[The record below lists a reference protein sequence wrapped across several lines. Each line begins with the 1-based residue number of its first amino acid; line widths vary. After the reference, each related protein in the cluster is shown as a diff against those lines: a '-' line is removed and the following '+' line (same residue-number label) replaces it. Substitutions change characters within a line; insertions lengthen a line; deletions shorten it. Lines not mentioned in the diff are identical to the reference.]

1 MARTFTEEERK
12 ILRIVQADLP
22 DSLTP
27 YADIAKEVGGVTE
40 ETVMNL
46 LRELKDEGVI
56 RRFGASIKH
65 QRAGWG
71 SNAMVGWRVRG
82 LDVESLGKTASQTPA
97 FPTATTGL
105 LRWKTGRMNF
115 TPWSTGTA
123 TKSVS
128 RSSATSRGAWVRTIT
143 LSLKASV
150 NSKRFRRL
158 IFRSCH
164 VQPF

>member
-71 SNAMVGWRVRG
+71 SNAMGGRGRG
-82 LDVESLGKTASQTPA
+82 LDVESLGKTASQNPRVSHCYYRPSSVEDWPYELYTMVHGHSDEECQQVIGDLA
-97 FPTATTGL
+97 RSMGTDDYIVLKSIRELKKISPTY
-105 LRWKTGRMNF
+105 F
-115 TPWSTGTA
+115 
-123 TKSVS
+123 
-128 RSSATSRGAWVRTIT
+128 
-143 LSLKASV
+143 
-150 NSKRFRRL
+150 
-158 IFRSCH
+158 
-164 VQPF
+164 

>member
-71 SNAMVGWRVRG
+71 SSAMVGWRVRG
-82 LDVESLGKTASQTPA
+82 LDVESLGKTASQNSRVSHCYYRPSSVEDWPYELYTMVHGHSDEECQQVIGDLA
-97 FPTATTGL
+97 RSMGTDDYIVLKSIRELKKISPTY
-105 LRWKTGRMNF
+105 F
-115 TPWSTGTA
+115 
-123 TKSVS
+123 
-128 RSSATSRGAWVRTIT
+128 
-143 LSLKASV
+143 
-150 NSKRFRRL
+150 
-158 IFRSCH
+158 
-164 VQPF
+164 

>member
-27 YADIAKEVGGVTE
+27 YADIAKAVGGVTE

-71 SNAMVGWRVRG
+71 SNAMVGWRARG
-82 LDVESLGKTASQTPA
+82 LDVESLGKTASQNPRVSHCYYRPSSVEDWPYELYTMVHGHSDEECQQVIGDLA
-97 FPTATTGL
+97 RSMGTDDYIVLKSIRELKKISPTY
-105 LRWKTGRMNF
+105 F
-115 TPWSTGTA
+115 
-123 TKSVS
+123 
-128 RSSATSRGAWVRTIT
+128 
-143 LSLKASV
+143 
-150 NSKRFRRL
+150 
-158 IFRSCH
+158 
-164 VQPF
+164 

>member
-71 SNAMVGWRVRG
+71 SNAMVGWRGRG
-82 LDVESLGKTASQTPA
+82 LDVESLGKTASQNPRVSHCYYRPSSVEDWPYELYTMVHGHSDEECQQVIGDLA
-97 FPTATTGL
+97 RSMGTDDYIVLKSIRELKKISPTY
-105 LRWKTGRMNF
+105 F
-115 TPWSTGTA
+115 
-123 TKSVS
+123 
-128 RSSATSRGAWVRTIT
+128 
-143 LSLKASV
+143 
-150 NSKRFRRL
+150 
-158 IFRSCH
+158 
-164 VQPF
+164 

>member
-27 YADIAKEVGGVTE
+27 YADIAKEVGGGTE

-71 SNAMVGWRVRG
+71 SNAMVGWRVRR
-82 LDVESLGKTASQTPA
+82 LDVESLGKTASQNSRVSHCYYRPSSVEDWPYELYTMVHGHSDEECQQVIGDLA
-97 FPTATTGL
+97 RSMGTDDYIVLKSIRELKKISPTY
-105 LRWKTGRMNF
+105 F
-115 TPWSTGTA
+115 
-123 TKSVS
+123 
-128 RSSATSRGAWVRTIT
+128 
-143 LSLKASV
+143 
-150 NSKRFRRL
+150 
-158 IFRSCH
+158 
-164 VQPF
+164 

>member
-71 SNAMVGWRVRG
+71 SNAMVGWRVRR
-82 LDVESLGKTASQTPA
+82 LDVESLGKTASQNPRVSHCYYRPSSVEDWPYELYTMVHGHSDEECQQVIGDLA
-97 FPTATTGL
+97 RSMGTDDYIVLKSIRELKKISPTY
-105 LRWKTGRMNF
+105 F
-115 TPWSTGTA
+115 
-123 TKSVS
+123 
-128 RSSATSRGAWVRTIT
+128 
-143 LSLKASV
+143 
-150 NSKRFRRL
+150 
-158 IFRSCH
+158 
-164 VQPF
+164 

>member
-71 SNAMVGWRVRG
+71 SNAMVG
-82 LDVESLGKTASQTPA
+82 
-97 FPTATTGL
+97 
-105 LRWKTGRMNF
+105 
-115 TPWSTGTA
+115 
-123 TKSVS
+123 
-128 RSSATSRGAWVRTIT
+128 
-143 LSLKASV
+143 
-150 NSKRFRRL
+150 
-158 IFRSCH
+158 
-164 VQPF
+164 

>member
-27 YADIAKEVGGVTE
+27 YADIAKEVGGVSE

-46 LRELKDEGVI
+46 LRELKEEGVI

-65 QRAGWG
+65 QRAGWA

-82 LDVESLGKTASQTPA
+82 LDVESLGKTASQNPRVSHCYYRPSSVEDWPYELYTMVHGHSDEECQQVIGDLA
-97 FPTATTGL
+97 RSMGTDDYIVLKSIRELKKISPTY
-105 LRWKTGRMNF
+105 F
-115 TPWSTGTA
+115 
-123 TKSVS
+123 
-128 RSSATSRGAWVRTIT
+128 
-143 LSLKASV
+143 
-150 NSKRFRRL
+150 
-158 IFRSCH
+158 
-164 VQPF
+164 

>member
-65 QRAGWG
+65 QRAGW
-71 SNAMVGWRVRG
+71 SANAMVGWIVRG
-82 LDVESLGKTASQTPA
+82 RDVEELGRRAAAIPTC
-97 FPTATTGL
+97 PTATTAPPASA
-105 LRWKTGRMNF
+105 TGPTSS
-115 TPWSTGTA
+115 TPWCTGTA
-123 TKSVS
+123 MPSARTWSPAS
-128 RSSATSRGAWVRTIT
+128 RRFSAWTTT
-143 LSLKASV
+143 
-150 NSKRFRRL
+150 
-158 IFRSCH
+158 
-164 VQPF
+164 

>member
-27 YADIAKEVGGVTE
+27 YADIAKAVGGVTE

-71 SNAMVGWRVRG
+71 SNAMVGWRVSG
-82 LDVESLGKTASQTPA
+82 LDVESLGKTASQNPRVSHCYYRPSSVEDWPYELYTMVHGHSDEECQQVIGDLA
-97 FPTATTGL
+97 RSMGTDDYIVLKSIRELKKISPTY
-105 LRWKTGRMNF
+105 F
-115 TPWSTGTA
+115 
-123 TKSVS
+123 
-128 RSSATSRGAWVRTIT
+128 
-143 LSLKASV
+143 
-150 NSKRFRRL
+150 
-158 IFRSCH
+158 
-164 VQPF
+164 

>member
-82 LDVESLGKTASQTPA
+82 LDVESLGKTASQNP
-97 FPTATTGL
+97 
-105 LRWKTGRMNF
+105 R
-115 TPWSTGTA
+115 
-123 TKSVS
+123 VS
-128 RSSATSRGAWVRTIT
+128 HCYY
-143 LSLKASV
+143 LSL
-150 NSKRFRRL
+150 
-158 IFRSCH
+158 IH
-164 VQPF
+164 I